1 MVYNKSPKLKTNLLF
16 SESLAQKAK
25 ENTVYTLQ
33 FRVVYFTQKF
43 IPCAKS

>member
-33 FRVVYFTQKF
+33 VRVVYFTQKF
-43 IPCAKS
+43 IPCAES